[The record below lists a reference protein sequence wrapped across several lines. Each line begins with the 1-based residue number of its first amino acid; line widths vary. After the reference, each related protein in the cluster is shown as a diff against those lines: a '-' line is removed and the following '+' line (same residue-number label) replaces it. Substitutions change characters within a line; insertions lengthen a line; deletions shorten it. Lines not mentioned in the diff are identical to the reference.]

1 MKTGSNAK
9 ARRTAAQMHAL
20 AAVRR
25 EIGSS
30 DSANGR
36 KYLREFTRAFQRYD
50 TVLSTEQLNERIN
63 AADILLIGDYHA
75 LPASQRFAAKL
86 IETGAQH
93 RPVVLGLEAVLSRDQ
108 KILDAW
114 WRREIPEDELR
125 QRLRFDRE
133 WGYQWP
139 PFYALLITAREHAE
153 GIYGLDCMPREDLRR
168 IGSRDR
174 HAAAKICEMR
184 EQHPSAAILVLFG
197 ESHMAPQHLPSV
209 LKGLLPA
216 QSILTVLQN
225 VDALY
230 WQAVGQEAAAVSI
243 GDHAVCVFNSSP
255 LEKYESY
262 RLCFERWNAAADDL
276 PDFAPAVYNL
286 ILSLARCLGF
296 RLDSPRNGTQ
306 PKFLADSLP
315 EVVCVQDGA
324 TTTGQATVPV
334 GDRGCLYVP
343 ETNTFFIREFQMAAA
358 AEEATRFLHFACRGM
373 AKSSVHAKPVECALA
388 HFGLRLLC
396 PEIETGESSDSEGF
410 GESLYRAY
418 IKGRATKAALR
429 RMFLT
434 RIEHREQA
442 EKIFAEITRVGSES
456 EV

>member
-1 MKTGSNAK
+1 MKTARNAK

-50 TVLSTEQLNERIN
+50 AVLSTEQLNEKIA

-86 IETGAQH
+86 AETSAQH

-139 PFYALLITAREHAE
+139 PFYELLITAREHAE

-168 IGSRDR
+168 IGLRDR

-184 EQHPSAAILVLFG
+184 EQHPNAVILVLFG
-197 ESHMAPQHLPSV
+197 ESHMAPQHLPSA
-209 LKGLLPA
+209 LKDLLPA
-216 QSILTVLQN
+216 QSIVTVLQN

-230 WQAVGQEAAAVSI
+230 WQAVGEQAAAVSI
-243 GDHAVCVFNSSP
+243 GADAVCVFNSSP
-255 LEKYESY
+255 VEKYESY
-262 RLCFERWNAAADDL
+262 RLCFERWNAATDDL

-324 TTTGQATVPV
+324 TATGQATLPV

-343 ETNTFFIREFQMAAA
+343 ETNTFFIREFQMADA

-373 AKSSVHAKPVECALA
+373 VKSSVHAKAVEAALT

-396 PEIETGESSDSEGF
+396 PEFETGEASRSQEL

-418 IKGRATKAALR
+418 IKGRTTKSALR

-434 RIEHREQA
+434 PIEYREQA
-442 EKIFAEITRVGSES
+442 EKIFAQITRVGYEA